1 MGQQGI
7 SAISPPPMMVQ
18 HHQQAWSAVH
28 LAPWYQNGGNNF
40 YQDQSYLGNN
50 FYPYDGFNDYS
61 YMYPQ
66 NYYYNM
72 DIGGGVYNDYFP
84 SAAGPYP
91 WGDCVS
97 GISGIIGVPVYAQ
110 GRNPIQHVQ
119 TQNPPSVHP
128 RIPTAVQPFMPPV
141 SPVQH
146 LKLEPVPVRTDT
158 SFPWEG
164 KHSVHWCFIQITR
177 AIDRYRDHTCL
188 FIY

>member
-40 YQDQSYLGNN
+40 YQDQSYMGNN
-50 FYPYDGFNDYS
+50 FYPYDGINDYS

-72 DIGGGVYNDYFP
+72 DIGGGVYNDYLP

-97 GISGIIGVPVYAQ
+97 GISGIIGVPVYPQ
-110 GRNPIQHVQ
+110 RRNPIQHVQ
-119 TQNPPSVHP
+119 TQSPPPVQP
-128 RIPTAVQPFMPPV
+128 RIPAAMQPFMPPV

-164 KHSVHWCFIQITR
+164 RHSVHWCFIQIT
-177 AIDRYRDHTCL
+177 
-188 FIY
+188 